1 MEILEEKLREAACLG
16 DLETV
21 DRLTREDVNI
31 NARQKAHGWTAL
43 HWACKQ
49 GHEDIIRLLLSR
61 GADPNIVNNKNET
74 PADIC
79 SSPSMFNSF
88 MNGNSLP
95 NNHLHDYKFRTNIL
109 KNSNQNDSALP
120 RIKHSNITYMPST
133 MLPSVVPDEDI
144 VLKIRISGSSDPDFI
159 EVDIPK
165 WKLTYK
171 NLLKLCCEE
180 LQCSEEQVE
189 RIRKLPN
196 TRLRSDSDIGRLE
209 NFQEIEIVMRGP
221 PGSDKPTNCY
231 QSISTCKDQTILY

>member
-1 MEILEEKLREAACLG
+1 MEALEEKLREAACLG

-21 DRLTREDVNI
+21 EKLTKQDINI
-31 NARQKAHGWTAL
+31 NSKQKANGWTAL
-43 HWACKQ
+43 HWACKK
-49 GHEDIIRLLLSR
+49 GHEDITKLLLSR
-61 GADPNIVNNKNET
+61 GADPTIVNNKNET

-79 SSPSMFNSF
+79 SSPSVFNSF
-88 MNGNSLP
+88 MDGISLA
-95 NNHLHDYKFRTNIL
+95 NNRLYEFKLRTNIL
-109 KNSNQNDSALP
+109 KNSNQTDPTLS

-133 MLPSVVPDEDI
+133 MLPSIVPDEDI
-144 VLKIRISGSSDPDFI
+144 VLKIRISGSNDPDFI
-159 EVDIPK
+159 EVELPK

-180 LQCSEEQVE
+180 LQCSEDQVE

-196 TRLRSDSDIGRLE
+196 TRLRTDNDIGRLV
-209 NFQEIEIVMRGP
+209 NFQEIEIVMKGP